1 MLIGMCAMRLFFR
14 IVLKIFLILTILAR
28 YAITEEIKETDSG
41 ELLNQGIAL
50 LELYRYDQAI
60 AYFNNAIAINP
71 NFAEAYYTRGV
82 AYFGKYQDD
91 KAIADFTE
99 ALEINPKY
107 VFAYK
112 IRGLAYSEKG
122 QYDKAISDYNKA
134 VEINPRDAEAYN
146 DRGHVYIAIL
156 GNKKKGCSDL
166 KRACEL
172 GSCEQHE
179 LAKREGLCK

>member
-1 MLIGMCAMRLFFR
+1 MKLFFR

-28 YAITEEIKETDSG
+28 YATAEEIKETDSG

-50 LELYRYDQAI
+50 LELYRYDQ
-60 AYFNNAIAINP
+60 
-71 NFAEAYYTRGV
+71 
-82 AYFGKYQDD
+82 
-91 KAIADFTE
+91 AIADFTE

-134 VEINPRDAEAYN
+134 IEISPRDAEAYN

-172 GSCEQHE
+172 GSCEPYE
-179 LAKREGLCK
+179 LTKREGLCK